1 MDCGL
6 PDFSVHEIFQARSG
20 VSLPSPSFLL
30 SFVILINSGD
40 NTFISYVICNCFFS
54 QPVVYFIFLTMSLKS
69 ISCHFFFFPLWIM
82 LLMSNLRN
90 LCVIQDYKAFFQ
102 CFLLKVLVLGF
113 TFKAVIHFEI
123 IFIYGKRY
131 RSKVFCFLF
140 LHVIYNCF
148 STACWKDHPLSTFA
162 LAGRFFTLSFWYSEK
177 SPSHPVS
184 FLENNIA
191 NLLQFILEILFAKMN
206 TYVYILNPPNP
217 FAHK

>member
-1 MDCGL
+1 MKVKSESEVAQSCPTLSDPMDCGL

-148 STACWKDHPLSTFA
+148 STAC
-162 LAGRFFTLSFWYSEK
+162 
-177 SPSHPVS
+177 
-184 FLENNIA
+184 
-191 NLLQFILEILFAKMN
+191 
-206 TYVYILNPPNP
+206 
-217 FAHK
+217 